1 MCFIMVLEVEKG
13 KKEHLRESFY
23 LRKLHKKRT
32 KQNTLQFYYK
42 RHSRY
47 SVTYRSALRLPSKN
61 VEEKKFYGQPLA
73 VADVLDP

>member
-1 MCFIMVLEVEKG
+1 MVLEVEKG
-13 KKEHLRESFY
+13 KKEHLPTYVNLSTSVSY
-23 LRKLHKKRT
+23 TKKRT